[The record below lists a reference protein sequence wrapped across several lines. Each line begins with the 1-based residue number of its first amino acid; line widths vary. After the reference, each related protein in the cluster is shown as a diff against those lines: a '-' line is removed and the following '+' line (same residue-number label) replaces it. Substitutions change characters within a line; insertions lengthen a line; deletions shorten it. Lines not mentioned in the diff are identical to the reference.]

1 MLLKILPLELSFLS
15 QRNKAFFSEVE
26 LPFS

>member
-1 MLLKILPLELSFLS
+1 MLLKILLLELSFLS
-15 QRNKAFFSEVE
+15 QRNKAFFNEVE